1 MLMLENS
8 MRETKAQKNQR
19 IKDAFSEVMK
29 AWKKIEKHMVQIVSG
44 ADYDAYLKHHKSKH
58 PDKKPLSPNEFYKM
72 VNDNSDK
79 RQRC

>member
-1 MLMLENS
+1 MA
-8 MRETKAQKNQR
+8 ETKAQKGKR
-19 IKDAFSEVMK
+19 IKDRLTDIMK

-58 PDKKPLSPNEFYKM
+58 PDEKPLSPNEFYKM